1 MLTWASFVDKQWQ
14 VQLQYVR
21 DLKVEE
27 GPKVSGLQA
36 RLLYVYQDLTSP
48 TLPPPARGSRH
59 QP

>member
-36 RLLYVYQDLTSP
+36 RLLYVS
-48 TLPPPARGSRH
+48 
-59 QP
+59 